1 MNTGGSSYGNC
12 HDFVRR
18 RAVVAV
24 TVTSVGVISIRK
36 SLRRIARGK
45 EDGHV

>member
-1 MNTGGSSYGNC
+1 MEIATILSGAG
-12 HDFVRR
+12 
-18 RAVVAV
+18 AVVAV
-24 TVTSVGVISIRK
+24 AVTSVGVISIRK

>member
-1 MNTGGSSYGNC
+1 MEIATILSGTG
-12 HDFVRR
+12 V
-18 RAVVAV
+18 VVAV

>member
-1 MNTGGSSYGNC
+1 MEIATILSGAG
-12 HDFVRR
+12 
-18 RAVVAV
+18 AVVAV
-24 TVTSVGVISIRK
+24 TVMSVGVISIRE

>member
-1 MNTGGSSYGNC
+1 MEIATILSGAG
-12 HDFVRR
+12 
-18 RAVVAV
+18 AVVAV
-24 TVTSVGVISIRK
+24 TVTSVGVISIWK

>member
-1 MNTGGSSYGNC
+1 MEIATIRSGAGAG
-12 HDFVRR
+12 
-18 RAVVAV
+18 AAV

>member
-1 MNTGGSSYGNC
+1 MEIATILSGAG
-12 HDFVRR
+12 
-18 RAVVAV
+18 AVVSV

>member
-1 MNTGGSSYGNC
+1 MEIATILSGAG
-12 HDFVRR
+12 
-18 RAVVAV
+18 AVVAV
-24 TVTSVGVISIRK
+24 TVTSVGVISSRK

>member
-1 MNTGGSSYGNC
+1 MEIATILSGAG
-12 HDFVRR
+12 
-18 RAVVAV
+18 AVVAV
-24 TVTSVGVISIRK
+24 TVRSVGVISIRK

>member
-1 MNTGGSSYGNC
+1 
-12 HDFVRR
+12 
-18 RAVVAV
+18 
-24 TVTSVGVISIRK
+24 VTSVGVISIRK

>member
-1 MNTGGSSYGNC
+1 MEIATILSGAG
-12 HDFVRR
+12 
-18 RAVVAV
+18 AVVAV
-24 TVTSVGVISIRK
+24 PVTSVGVISIRK

>member
-1 MNTGGSSYGNC
+1 MEIATILSGAG
-12 HDFVRR
+12 
-18 RAVVAV
+18 AVVAV
-24 TVTSVGVISIRK
+24 TVMSVGVISIRK

>member
-1 MNTGGSSYGNC
+1 MEIATILSGAGS
-12 HDFVRR
+12 
-18 RAVVAV
+18 VVAV

>member
-1 MNTGGSSYGNC
+1 MEIATILSGAG
-12 HDFVRR
+12 
-18 RAVVAV
+18 AVVDV

>member
-1 MNTGGSSYGNC
+1 MEIATILSGAG
-12 HDFVRR
+12 V
-18 RAVVAV
+18 VVAV
-24 TVTSVGVISIRK
+24 TVTSVGVISIRE

>member
-1 MNTGGSSYGNC
+1 MEIATILSGAG
-12 HDFVRR
+12 
-18 RAVVAV
+18 AVVAV
-24 TVTSVGVISIRK
+24 IVTSVGVISIRK

>member
-1 MNTGGSSYGNC
+1 MEIATILSGAS
-12 HDFVRR
+12 
-18 RAVVAV
+18 AVVAV
-24 TVTSVGVISIRK
+24 TVTSVGAISIRK

>member
-1 MNTGGSSYGNC
+1 MEIAMILSGAG
-12 HDFVRR
+12 
-18 RAVVAV
+18 AVVAV

>member
-1 MNTGGSSYGNC
+1 MEIATILSGAG
-12 HDFVRR
+12 
-18 RAVVAV
+18 AVVVV

-45 EDGHV
+45 EGGHV

>member
-1 MNTGGSSYGNC
+1 MEIATILSGAG
-12 HDFVRR
+12 
-18 RAVVAV
+18 AAAAV

-36 SLRRIARGK
+36 SLCRIARGK

>member
-1 MNTGGSSYGNC
+1 MEIATILSGAG
-12 HDFVRR
+12 
-18 RAVVAV
+18 AVVAV

-36 SLRRIARGK
+36 SLHRIARGK

>member
-1 MNTGGSSYGNC
+1 MEIATILSGAG
-12 HDFVRR
+12 
-18 RAVVAV
+18 AVAAV
-24 TVTSVGVISIRK
+24 TITSVDVISIRK

>member
-1 MNTGGSSYGNC
+1 MEIATILSGAG
-12 HDFVRR
+12 
-18 RAVVAV
+18 AVVAV
-24 TVTSVGVISIRK
+24 TVTSVGVISIRT

>member
-1 MNTGGSSYGNC
+1 MEIAAILSGAG
-12 HDFVRR
+12 
-18 RAVVAV
+18 AVAAV
-24 TVTSVGVISIRK
+24 TVTSVVVISIRK